1 MPMRRARFLMLTLA
15 LTLAVCATSSVVTA
29 APSSAASTTTIT
41 LVTHDSFAVSKRV
54 LQAFEDRTGIHVKV
68 VQAGDAGAALNQVI
82 LTKSNPIGDAFF
94 GVDNTFLSRALQS
107 GVFAEY
113 RSPALSTV
121 PAAYQLDPSHHL
133 TPVDHGDVCIN
144 YDKQW
149 FAKQK
154 LPVPRTLADLTKPA
168 YKGRLVVENPATSS
182 PGLAFELATIARFGT
197 DGWRD
202 YWAKLRAN
210 DVKVDDGWE
219 SAYDGDFTQGA
230 NHGTYP
236 LVVSYASSPPA
247 AVYYSKPQPTTSP
260 VGTMLDSCFRQVEFA
275 GVLKGTAHAAAAR
288 KLVDFMVSAPFQADV
303 PLQMFVF
310 PVREGTPLPAVFAKF
325 AEVAPR
331 PLTLPAA
338 EIGAHRDAWIEQ
350 WTETVLR

>member
-1 MPMRRARFLMLTLA
+1 MLENL
-15 LTLAVCATSSVVTA
+15 
-29 APSSAASTTTIT
+29 
-41 LVTHDSFAVSKRV
+41 
-54 LQAFEDRTGIHVKV
+54 
-68 VQAGDAGAALNQVI
+68 GDAGAALNQVI
-82 LTKSNPIGDAFF
+82 LTKTNPIGDVFF
-94 GVDNTFLSRALQS
+94 GVDNTFLGRALDND
-107 GVFAEY
+107 VFDVY
-113 RSPALSTV
+113 KPAALGHV
-121 PAAYQLDPSHHL
+121 PAEWQLDSTNHL
-133 TPVDHGDVCIN
+133 TPIDHGDVCIN

-182 PGLAFELATIARFGT
+182 PGLAFELATIARFGN

-338 EIGAHRDAWIEQ
+338 AIGAHRDAWIEQ